1 MPGIYGVYHK
11 WPNINKDATDKLFSA
26 MGRILHH
33 RKSYTHHEVKLDN
46 LSIGKISFSNDP
58 GCVGPVWNVDH
69 SIVLFLDGAIFSYND
84 ESGSHEV
91 DDYHDIFARL
101 MSEFRDSGTIDT
113 KKLNGEFNL
122 AVYDVEMNRLLIAN
136 DRWGFRE
143 LYYYKGNDYFLFAS
157 EIKAL
162 LRYSGIERKLDEQ
175 GVADFLN
182 YGHILAD
189 RTLVEGIS
197 LLSPASVMTI
207 EETGLK
213 LETRK
218 FFYKPTLPLDNFDD
232 YVDTAYRLF
241 DQAVQRRLRGRR
253 KIAACL
259 SGGLDSRIVT
269 AIIANHVPRVDT
281 YTFGTN
287 KKGKEYAIAKKVAR
301 TIQGCNNSLAKTMPE
316 HIIKYLNW
324 AVWASDGSLSSLS
337 SVSVFLGALAKP
349 LINHDL
355 LLGGFVG
362 DLIVGGS
369 FTKKEEFGDI
379 PLDKRIEKMKFRV
392 GAKHLR
398 PFVKTLFSE
407 EFGGNLDFY
416 AVRSVEEEFGKIS
429 DSVNFFP
436 FQQDLFVILT
446 RCRRGYNVNRGLIGH
461 LLIEEYYPFFDND
474 LFDFLYSL
482 PPETRINHKLYIE
495 IYKRYFPVLAEVP
508 WLKTGVSLYDKES
521 GFNKEKKILMHK
533 IRWYVKRGTLGRVN
547 LADKNQYAPENEWYR
562 TNKVFRNFVND
573 ILLDD
578 RTIAR
583 GYFCEDGIKTM
594 LHKIRTGWDYMPL
607 VGRLCTFELW
617 CRLFLDGDE
626 KLFSSGYDFEKDVMD
641 A

>member
-11 WPNINKDATDKLFSA
+11 RPNINKNETDKLFSA

-33 RKSYTHHEVKLDN
+33 RKSYEHESIKLTD
-46 LSIGKISFSNDP
+46 LSIGKISFPDDP
-58 GCVGPVWNVDH
+58 GCIKPIWNLDH
-69 SIVLFLDGAIFSYND
+69 SVVLFLDGAIFSYND
-84 ESGSHEV
+84 ERGSHEV
-91 DDYHDIFARL
+91 DDYDDIFARL
-101 MSEFRDSGTIDT
+101 MNEFRDTGSIDT

-122 AVYDVEMNRLLIAN
+122 AMYDIESQRLLIAN

-143 LYYYKGNDYFLFAS
+143 LYYYRDEDVLLFAP

-162 LRYSGIERKLDEQ
+162 LRYSGIERKLSEQ
-175 GVADFLN
+175 GIADFLN
-182 YGHILAD
+182 YGYILGD

-197 LLSPASVMTI
+197 LLPPASIITV
-207 EETGLK
+207 EGTGFK
-213 LETRK
+213 LESRE
-218 FFYKPTLPLDNFDD
+218 FSYKPILPLDNFDG
-232 YVDTAYRLF
+232 YVDTAYSLL
-241 DQAVQRRLRGRR
+241 DQAVQKRLKGRK

-287 KKGKEYAIAKKVAR
+287 KKGKEYVIAKEVAR

-316 HIIKYLNW
+316 HIMKYLNW
-324 AVWASDGSLSSLS
+324 AVWASDGSLSGLS
-337 SVSVFLGALAKP
+337 SVSVFLGAIAKS

-355 LLGGFVG
+355 LLGGFFG
-362 DLIVGGS
+362 DVIVGGS

-407 EFGGNLDFY
+407 EFGQNLDFY
-416 AVRSVEEEFGKIS
+416 AARSVEEEFGKIS

-436 FQQDLFVILT
+436 FQQDLFIYLT

-482 PPETRINHKLYIE
+482 PPEIRMNHKLYIE
-495 IYKRYFPVLAEVP
+495 IYKRYFPALAEVQ
-508 WLKTGVSLYDKES
+508 WLKTGVSLYDNES
-521 GFNKEKKILMHK
+521 NFSKKKKILMHN

-562 TNKVFRNFVND
+562 KNKRFRCFTTD

-578 RTIAR
+578 RTIER
-583 GYFCEDGIKTM
+583 GYFCENGIRTM
-594 LHKIRTGWDYMPL
+594 LHKMRTGWDYMSL

-617 CRLFLDGDE
+617 CRLFMDGDE
-626 KLFSSGYDFEKDVMD
+626 KLFLSGYDFERDILN